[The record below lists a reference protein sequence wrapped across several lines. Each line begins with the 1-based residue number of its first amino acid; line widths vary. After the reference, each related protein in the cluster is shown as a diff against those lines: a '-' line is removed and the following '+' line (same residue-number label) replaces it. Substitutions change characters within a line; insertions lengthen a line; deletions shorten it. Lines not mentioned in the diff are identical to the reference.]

1 MSRPNDPYVEEFG
14 GDGCA
19 QKVNEFKDETEDVEL
34 VEDKDGMCFCTH
46 DKLTFLMLPLRNE
59 NGAINVPENIRSIK
73 QSVINLKNS
82 TQTIKKQG
90 KDTHCET
97 IETKLMKT
105 YSFRDLVDMVNG
117 NNFGKVCD
125 IDKDLPNL
133 YDVSPLLLDEK
144 TAVDFLVWKNVI
156 KPDQRC
162 PKCGGKR

>member
-1 MSRPNDPYVEEFG
+1 M
-14 GDGCA
+14 
-19 QKVNEFKDETEDVEL
+19 NEFKNVNEDVEL

-59 NGAINVPENIRSIK
+59 SGAINVHENILSIQ
-73 QSVINLKNS
+73 QSVKNLKS
-82 TQTIKKQG
+82 TSQTIKKEG
-90 KDTHCET
+90 KENENES
-97 IETKLMKT
+97 IETTLMKN
-105 YSFRDLVDMVNG
+105 YSFRDLADGINC

-125 IDKDLPNL
+125 IDRDLPNL

-162 PKCGGKR
+162 PKCGGKS